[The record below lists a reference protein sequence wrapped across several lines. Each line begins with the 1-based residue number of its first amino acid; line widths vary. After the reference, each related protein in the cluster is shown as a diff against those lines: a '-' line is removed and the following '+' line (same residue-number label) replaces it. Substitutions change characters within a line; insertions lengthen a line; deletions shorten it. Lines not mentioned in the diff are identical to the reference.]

1 MPSVR
6 HIQPDLQRGCPPAAR
21 LRPRRG
27 VGIAF
32 SYATALK
39 SVFLVRSTRRTLM
52 LAAINSLFDSSAL
65 VPLLLNILQRAGLA
79 TTGSLFAA
87 HSVLLAVVFSLLSV
101 GWMALLGG
109 CRSDVADAGGTKSNI
124 ESSYARGESGSD
136 PRWSLSLREILRER
150 DYRCLGFFTA
160 IHIFRLNLY
169 FGSVSQT
176 LESLGDDDNF
186 YALVFAASQPPLQ
199 ILLSWPVSTIVVR
212 LGHRRALMLTVVCC
226 ALHGGLALMPALLL
240 QPVTF
245 LSVAIYRVL
254 FCMPHTAR
262 TSNYQVCYTH
272 ACSGVA
278 LDRFSGPR
286 PARTN
291 VGSNPLKHAS
301 GNAISVRWCSVH
313 RDLPARHAHQHG
325 ARWQL
330 DRSKCGDSR
339 VCIGRI
345 TVRAALPQH
354 RRDVNTVGVPVNS
367 LVSVP
372 FRANTS
378 ICLPGG
384 SDPDRKDQ
392 HLRPAAPRA

>member
-1 MPSVR
+1 MFTIAAVAFTTTLLPCGFLTDRLGPSASGLISGLCLACGISIPIFREDALLLPGFVL
-6 HIQPDLQRGCPPAAR
+6 I
-21 LRPRRG
+21 G

-65 VPLLLNILQRAGLA
+65 VPLLLNILQRVGLA

-109 CRSDVADAGGTKSNI
+109 CRSDVSDAGGTESNI
-124 ESSYARGESGSD
+124 KSSDAEMGFCTEQTTTGKPSDARGESGPDPALFRSCVD

-150 DYRCLGFFTA
+150 DYHCLGLFTA

-199 ILLSWPVSTIVVR
+199 ILLSWPVSTLVVR
-212 LGHRRALMLTVVCC
+212 LGHRRALMLTVACC

-254 FCMPHTAR
+254 FCTPHIAR
-262 TSNYQVCYTH
+262 TSN
-272 ACSGVA
+272 
-278 LDRFSGPR
+278 
-286 PARTN
+286 
-291 VGSNPLKHAS
+291 
-301 GNAISVRWCSVH
+301 
-313 RDLPARHAHQHG
+313 
-325 ARWQL
+325 
-330 DRSKCGDSR
+330 
-339 VCIGRI
+339 
-345 TVRAALPQH
+345 
-354 RRDVNTVGVPVNS
+354 
-367 LVSVP
+367 
-372 FRANTS
+372 
-378 ICLPGG
+378 
-384 SDPDRKDQ
+384 
-392 HLRPAAPRA
+392 